1 MNRRMIVY
9 YLGILLLFEG
19 VLLLVPALCDVIY
32 REGVL
37 KFYLPIALLSAFV
50 GFILTRVKTRNRT
63 IYSREGLITVALG
76 WIVLSLFGAMPMW
89 LTGEFPTYIDAFFE
103 TVSGFTTTGA
113 TVLSDV
119 EALSHATLL
128 WRSFTHWIGGMGVL
142 VFILAIT
149 KAASGGSGIY
159 LMKAESPGHDVS
171 RLVPSTKGTAKI
183 LYIIYIF
190 MTVAEI
196 VVLLFLRMSFFQAVC
211 TAFGTAGTGGFGF
224 YNDSFASFSP
234 AVQLTVGIFM
244 MLFGVNFSCYY
255 LLLVKRFKDFFKN
268 EELRFYIAIMLT
280 ASLVIALN
288 ILSRFANFGE
298 ALLHSYFQVSSVMTT
313 TGFTTADFNT
323 WPELSR
329 IIMLIVMC
337 IGACAGSTGGGIKVA
352 RFIILGKVGIREIRY
367 ATRPKEVRSLRF
379 NGKAISEQT
388 IRNICSFFVLYVIVF
403 VVSLIL
409 VSFDKM
415 DLVSNLSGVTATL
428 NNIGP
433 GLEVVGATGNYG
445 SYSAFSKLIFS
456 ADMLLGR
463 LELLPL
469 FVLFSPRTWKR

>member
-1 MNRRMIVY
+1 MIVY
-9 YLGILLLFEG
+9 YLGILLLFES
-19 VLLLVPALCDVIY
+19 VMLLLPAMTDMIY
-32 REGVL
+32 GEGVF
-37 KFYLPIALLSAFV
+37 KYYIITALLSAIV
-50 GFILTRVKTRNRT
+50 GFSITRIKTRNRT

-76 WIVLSLFGAMPMW
+76 WIVLSLFGAIPMW
-89 LTGEFPTYIDAFFE
+89 LSGEFPTYIDAFFE

-113 TVLSDV
+113 SVLSNV

-128 WRSFTHWIGGMGVL
+128 WRSFTHWVGGMGVL

-149 KAASGGSGIY
+149 KLTSGGSGIY

-171 RLVPSTKGTAKI
+171 RIVPSTKGTAKLLYVIYVALTVLEIII
-183 LYIIYIF
+183 LLCLG
-190 MTVAEI
+190 MP
-196 VVLLFLRMSFFQAVC
+196 LFETIC
-211 TAFGTAGTGGFGF
+211 TSFGTAGTGGFGF

-234 AVQLTVGIFM
+234 AIQLTVGIFM

-255 LLLVKRFKDFFKN
+255 LIIAKRFREFWKN
-268 EELRFYIAIMLT
+268 EELRFYLAIMLSS
-280 ASLVIALN
+280 SLVIAIN
-288 ILSRFANFGE
+288 ILNRFGNFGE
-298 ALLHSYFQVSSVMTT
+298 ALLQSYFQVSSVMTT
-313 TGFTTADFNT
+313 TGFTTADFNS

-329 IIMLIVMC
+329 TILLLIMC
-337 IGACAGSTGGGIKVA
+337 IGACAGSTGGGLKVA

-367 ATRPKEVRSLRF
+367 ATRPKEVRSLRLS
-379 NGKAISEQT
+379 GKAVSDQT
-388 IRNICSFFVLYVIVF
+388 VRNVCSFFVLYVMVF

-409 VSFDKM
+409 ISFDKM
-415 DLVSNLSGVTATL
+415 DFVSNISGVIATL

-445 SYSAFSKLIFS
+445 SYSAVSKLIFS
-456 ADMLLGR
+456 ANMLLGR

>member
-9 YLGILLLFEG
+9 YLGILLLFES
-19 VLLLVPALCDVIY
+19 VMLLLPAMTDVIY
-32 REGVL
+32 GEGVF
-37 KFYLPIALLSAFV
+37 KYYIITALLSAIV
-50 GFILTRVKTRNRT
+50 GFSITRIKTRNRT

-76 WIVLSLFGAMPMW
+76 WIILSLFGAIPMW
-89 LTGEFPTYIDAFFE
+89 LSGEFPTYIDAFFE

-113 TVLSDV
+113 SVLSNV

-149 KAASGGSGIY
+149 KLTSGGSGIY

-171 RLVPSTKGTAKI
+171 RIVPSTKGTAKLLYVIYVALTVLEIII
-183 LYIIYIF
+183 LLCLG
-190 MTVAEI
+190 MP
-196 VVLLFLRMSFFQAVC
+196 LFETIC
-211 TAFGTAGTGGFGF
+211 TSFGTAGTGGFGF
-224 YNDSFASFSP
+224 YNDSFASFGP
-234 AVQLTVGIFM
+234 AIQLTVGIFM

-255 LLLVKRFKDFFKN
+255 LILAKRFRDFWKN
-268 EELRFYIAIMLT
+268 EELRFYLLIMFSST
-280 ASLVIALN
+280 LVIAIN
-288 ILSRFANFGE
+288 ILNRFGNFGE
-298 ALLHSYFQVSSVMTT
+298 ALLQSYFQVSSVMTT
-313 TGFTTADFNT
+313 TGFTTADFNS

-329 IIMLIVMC
+329 TILLLIMC
-337 IGACAGSTGGGIKVA
+337 IGACAGSTGGGLKVA

-367 ATRPKEVRSLRF
+367 ATRPKEVRSLRLS
-379 NGKAISEQT
+379 GKAVSDQT
-388 IRNICSFFVLYVIVF
+388 VRNVCSFFVLYVMVF

-409 VSFDKM
+409 ISFDKM
-415 DLVSNLSGVTATL
+415 DFVSNISGVIATL

-445 SYSAFSKLIFS
+445 SYSAVSKLIFS
-456 ADMLLGR
+456 ANMLLGR

>member
-183 LYIIYIF
+183 LYIIYIC
-190 MTVAEI
+190 MTAAEI
-196 VVLLFLRMSFFQAVC
+196 VILLFLRMSFFEAVC